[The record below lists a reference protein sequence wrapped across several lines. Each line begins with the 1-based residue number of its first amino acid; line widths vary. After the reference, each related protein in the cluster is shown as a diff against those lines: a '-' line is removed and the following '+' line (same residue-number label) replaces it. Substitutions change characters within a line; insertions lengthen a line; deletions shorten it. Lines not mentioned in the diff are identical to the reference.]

1 MLVYDGLVDVEHVR
15 APAVLVDATWKRT
28 STSIV
33 DGIPTAQRGNDGYF
47 EPDVT
52 DFRVVEKF
60 EAGLFEKP

>member
-1 MLVYDGLVDVEHVR
+1 M
-15 APAVLVDATWKRT
+15 LVDATWKRT